1 MRHRAA
7 LVALVAAW
15 LTSSATGQPAP
26 AIRWLSGSAPQRLG
40 KPMAVRA
47 GLELRAGDTLVG
59 PARFEAPG
67 RFTVRMGAGA
77 KASALSAKADAAP
90 SLRVAAGTVVLR
102 VTAGRLVVA
111 LPGHSLSAQAAAF
124 SATVTGKAARVTSAE
139 GKVAVALA
147 QGSATPTMVGRGET
161 LLLEE
166 PDALPW
172 AGRAATDT
180 EWRVAAGAQEP
191 PAAERSAADA
201 AGVQA
206 KPEARSPSA
215 AAPADYGS
223 DAEVARIRTATGMAV
238 TKHFVQRLGDR
249 DITANDVID
258 VVKHGQLY
266 FDPLHSNT
274 VRWKG
279 GIYVAI
285 GNDNVLITAIRGDVK
300 KRWVRR

>member
-1 MRHRAA
+1 MRRRAP
-7 LVALVAAW
+7 LIVLVAAW
-15 LTSSATGQPAP
+15 LASSAVGQSAP

-40 KPMAVRA
+40 KPLAVRA
-47 GLELRAGDTLVG
+47 GLELRAGDMLVG

-67 RFTVRMGAGA
+67 LFTVRMGAGA
-77 KASALSAKADAAP
+77 RASALSAKADTGPA
-90 SLRVAAGTVVLR
+90 LGVAAGTVVLR

-111 LPGHSLSAQAAAF
+111 LPGHTMSAQTAAF
-124 SATVTGKAARVTSAE
+124 SATVTGKAARVTCAE
-139 GKVAVALA
+139 GKVAVAIA
-147 QGSATPTMVGRGET
+147 QGSARPTTVGRGET

-191 PAAERSAADA
+191 PPAERTETGA

-206 KPEARSPSA
+206 KPEVRPPSA
-215 AAPADYGS
+215 AAPSDPGS
-223 DAEVARIRTATGMAV
+223 DAEVARIRNATGMAV

-258 VVKHGQLY
+258 VVQHGRLY
-266 FDPLHSNT
+266 YDPLHNNT

-285 GNDNVLITAIRGDVK
+285 GNDNVLITAIRGSVPR
-300 KRWVRR
+300 RWVPR

>member
-1 MRHRAA
+1 MRRCAA
-7 LVALVAAW
+7 LVVLVATW
-15 LTSSATGQPAP
+15 LASSALGQPAP

-40 KPMAVRA
+40 KSLAVRA
-47 GLELRAGDTLVG
+47 GLELRAGDTLIG

-67 RFTVRMGAGA
+67 RFTGRVGAGA
-77 KASALSAKADAAP
+77 RASALPDKGEAAP
-90 SLRVAAGTVVLR
+90 ALRVTVGTAVLR

-111 LPGHSLSAQAAAF
+111 LPGHRLSAQAAAF
-124 SATVTGKAARVTSAE
+124 SVTVTGTAARVTSAE

-147 QGSATPTMVGRGET
+147 QGSAAPTMVGRGET

-172 AGRAATDT
+172 AGRAATDS

-191 PAAERSAADA
+191 PPAERIEAGA
-201 AGVQA
+201 AGIQA
-206 KPEARSPSA
+206 KPEVRPPSA
-215 AAPADYGS
+215 AAPSDPGS
-223 DAEVARIRTATGMAV
+223 NAEVTRIRNATGMAV

-266 FDPLHSNT
+266 FDPLHNNT

-279 GIYVAI
+279 GIYVAV

>member
-1 MRHRAA
+1 MRRRAA
-7 LVALVAAW
+7 LVVLVAAW
-15 LTSSATGQPAP
+15 LASSAVGQSAP

-40 KPMAVRA
+40 RPLAVRH

-59 PARFEAPG
+59 PARFEARG
-67 RFTVRMGAGA
+67 LFTVRMGAGG

-102 VTAGRLVVA
+102 VTAGRLAVA
-111 LPGHSLSAQAAAF
+111 LPGHTLSAQTAAF
-124 SATVTGKAARVTSAE
+124 SATVTGKAARVTCAE

-147 QGSATPTMVGRGET
+147 QGSARPTMVGRGET

-191 PAAERSAADA
+191 PAGSASGEEREP
-201 AGVQA
+201 G
-206 KPEARSPSA
+206 
-215 AAPADYGS
+215 AAPSDPGS
-223 DAEVARIRTATGMAV
+223 DAEVARIRNATGMAV

-258 VVKHGQLY
+258 VVQHGRLY
-266 FDPLHSNT
+266 YDPLHNNT

-285 GNDNVLITAIRGDVK
+285 GNDNVLITAIRGSVPR
-300 KRWVRR
+300 RWVPR